1 MSLVKYFKPKD
12 SLPNPKGPLSESLP
26 SCVIPAVN
34 SEVVKPIA
42 ITSGKKSLQRAYLGF
57 IAG

>member
-42 ITSGKKSLQRAYLGF
+42 ITSGKKCGEYYK
-57 IAG
+57 